1 MKRLTVTQFDKI
13 RPPFNLIKPNIFN
26 FLFYDKLLLLFGN
39 LVVTRRTKGERNS
52 EESESGYTERE
63 AKEEKR

>member
-1 MKRLTVTQFDKI
+1 MIKI
-13 RPPFNLIKPNIFN
+13 RPPFKFIKPNIFN

-39 LVVTRRTKGERNS
+39 LVVTRRTEGERNS
-52 EESESGYTERE
+52 EESESGGYTERE

>member
-13 RPPFNLIKPNIFN
+13 RPPFILINPNIFN

-39 LVVTRRTKGERNS
+39 LVVTRRTKEERNS

-63 AKEEKR
+63 AKEEER